1 MSTKADA
8 RITLNGICPYF
19 TMFPLDFPLSVLRQH
34 AMAGQWV
41 IDPFCGRG
49 TTNYASRLLGLP
61 SIGIDSSP
69 VATAVTQAKLA
80 NTSPA
85 AIVQAA
91 RRILDTVDVPR
102 EVPDGE
108 FWGLAFDRDVLLTI
122 CRLREGLAN
131 DCRSDARR
139 ALRAVIMG
147 ALHGPHP
154 KGRPSYL
161 SNQSPRTYA
170 PKPRY
175 AVGFWIKH
183 DLRPQSVDVLDLIK
197 RRAERYYAH
206 EPPTATG
213 HAILGDSREQSVFA
227 ALSLPAQIRW
237 VITSPPYY
245 GMRTYVPDQWLRSW
259 FLGGPATVDYS
270 NHGQL
275 AHTSPEV
282 LASQLC
288 SVWENV
294 GSLCAAD
301 ARLVVRFGGIND
313 RAISPLPIIRKSL
326 ETSGWTI
333 DAVEP
338 AGVASRGRR
347 QAKAFLRVPKQPLEE
362 YDVWATWTS

>member
-1 MSTKADA
+1 MSTQ
-8 RITLNGICPYF
+8 ISTQTTLNGICPYF

-34 AMAGQWV
+34 ATAGQWV

-69 VATAVTQAKLA
+69 VATALTQAKLA
-80 NTSPA
+80 NTSPT
-85 AIVQAA
+85 AIVRAA
-91 RRILDTVDVPR
+91 RRVLDTADVPR

-108 FWGLAFDRDVLLTI
+108 FWEWAFDRDVLLTI
-122 CRLREGLAN
+122 CRLREGLSR

-139 ALRAVIMG
+139 ALRAIIMG
-147 ALHGPHP
+147 ALHGPRP
-154 KGRPSYL
+154 KGQPSYL

-175 AVGFWIKH
+175 AVGFWKKH

-206 EPPTATG
+206 ESSTAAG
-213 HAILGDSREQSVFA
+213 HAILGDSREQGVFA
-227 ALSLPAQIRW
+227 AMSLPAEIQW

-259 FLGGPATVDYS
+259 FVGGPATVDYS
-270 NHGQL
+270 TSGQL

-282 LASQLC
+282 LTSQLC
-288 SVWENV
+288 SVWKNV

-313 RAISPLPIIRKSL
+313 RHIAPLPIIKKSL
-326 ETSGWTI
+326 ETSGWTV

-347 QAKAFLRVPKQPLEE
+347 QANAFLSVIKQPLEE
-362 YDVWATWTS
+362 YDVWATRTS